1 MAIINFRGFGFPLVL
16 FNYIGG
22 LFLLNKIIPQFL
34 HTYKE
39 QYLALLVFHIAM
51 TALNYLLTKYLNRKE
66 IKHTFY
72 EIRLENVVLIV
83 GLIFLPILLLM
94 GKDTIY

>member
-1 MAIINFRGFGFPLVL
+1 
-16 FNYIGG
+16 
-22 LFLLNKIIPQFL
+22 
-34 HTYKE
+34 
-39 QYLALLVFHIAM
+39 M